1 VQGLREGR
9 RVTHTPVRATIV
21 GAGGLGGP
29 IALSLGAAGIE
40 LTIFDHDVVE
50 LSNLHR
56 QIQFTAA
63 DLGHPKATRLAG
75 LVVSR
80 GGKARGVVERW
91 RNPSELDATPAEYT
105 YESDLIV
112 DGSDSP
118 ETKFAVA
125 DWAVANGRQY
135 VIAAALR
142 YGGNVWAGVPGV
154 ACYRCLFEDPDL
166 EAPTCAEA
174 GVLGPIVGAI
184 GGAAAAI
191 ALGLVRGQRGLA
203 GALVA
208 FDDLRTVAEPRIVRF
223 APRPGCTAC
232 MRAPISPLATPLRIA
247 EGDRS

>member
-1 VQGLREGR
+1 MTHGPARTPGAR
-9 RVTHTPVRATIV
+9 MAPVTRAILV

-63 DLGHPKATRLAG
+63 DLGQPKATRLAG

-80 GGKARGVVERW
+80 GGTARGITERW
-91 RNPSELDATPAEYT
+91 REDLEGELGEYT
-105 YESDLIV
+105 AESDLIV
-112 DGSDSP
+112 DGSDDP
-118 ETKFAVA
+118 ETKFTVA

-154 ACYRCLFEDPDL
+154 ACYRCLFEEPS
-166 EAPTCAEA
+166 EAPTCAQA
-174 GVLGPIVGAI
+174 GVLGPVVGAI

-203 GALVA
+203 GALLA

-223 APRPGCTAC
+223 APRPGCPAC
-232 MRAPISPLATPLRIA
+232 LRAPISPLATPLRIA
-247 EGDRS
+247 EGDRT

>member
-1 VQGLREGR
+1 
-9 RVTHTPVRATIV
+9 VTHAPVRATIV

-63 DLGHPKATRLAG
+63 DLGQPKATRLAG

-80 GGKARGVVERW
+80 GGNARGVVAKW
-91 RNPSELDATPAEYT
+91 RSPAELAAELAGYID
-105 YESDLIV
+105 ESDLIV
-112 DGSDSP
+112 DGSDDP

-142 YGGNVWAGVPGV
+142 YGGNVMAGVPGV
-154 ACYRCLFEDPDL
+154 ACYRCLFEEPTSDG
-166 EAPTCAEA
+166 PTCADA
-174 GVLGPIVGAI
+174 GVLGPVVGAI

-191 ALGLVRGQRGLA
+191 ALGLVHGHRGLA
-203 GALVA
+203 GALLA
-208 FDDLRTVAEPRIVRF
+208 FDDLREVAEPRIVRF

-232 MRAPISPLATPLRIA
+232 LRAPIPPFATHLRIA
-247 EGDRS
+247 GDR